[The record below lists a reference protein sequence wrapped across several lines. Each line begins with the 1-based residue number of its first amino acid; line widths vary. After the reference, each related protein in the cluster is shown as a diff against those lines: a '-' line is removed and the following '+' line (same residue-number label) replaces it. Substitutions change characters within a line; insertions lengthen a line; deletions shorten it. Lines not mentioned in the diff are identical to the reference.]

1 MASQGITFLIL
12 AAFMAF
18 MATTISARRSIDNMN
33 VIDKCWRTAASWE
46 NNRHNLASCSVG
58 YAGKMN
64 KSIGHDVTYYE
75 VTDSG
80 DDALNPKLGTLRYGM
95 TQVKGKV
102 WVTFQKDMN
111 ITLQKPLLVRSFSVI
126 DGRGA
131 SVHIAGG
138 GCLLLHRVIFYY
150 YLSYFN

>member
-33 VIDKCWRTAASWE
+33 VIDKCWRTDANWE

-64 KSIGHDVTYYE
+64 KNMGHDVTYYE